1 MCHWRLSSTGGGDEQ
16 EFVRGKTRWA
26 TSSSRLAALLARK
39 HAREN
44 RRVRL
49 IGRNVVNEMLRV
61 LGKQLIDDGRLDSVS
76 LYSAGPTAD
85 FPELDTR

>member
-1 MCHWRLSSTGGGDEQ
+1 MMEGYTWCRVRCVTGDEQ

-39 HAREN
+39 HAGEN

-49 IGRNVVNEMLRV
+49 VGRNEMIAASMYLPKFVNE
-61 LGKQLIDDGRLDSVS
+61 
-76 LYSAGPTAD
+76 TC
-85 FPELDTR
+85 